1 MWLALAYVIVCGS
14 DVCHSQEETFITS
27 IVEACADKEVS

>member
-1 MWLALAYVIVCGS
+1 MWFALAYVIGRRS

-27 IVEACADKEVS
+27 IVETCADEEVS